1 MHGIGGFDAAS
12 MVVFDDGL
20 VVVQGSA
27 VTFVVLGGVVVG
39 GGAEESLA
47 NKLAAIDVLGPAVT
61 AAQAAEAAKGSW
73 LILPGEVMN
82 VKIAKSLLQGRKL
95 TIKLSSK
102 TLKLSFAPKTTPVA
116 TVVGLLQPLVGTR
129 LEVEPSA
136 L

>member
-1 MHGIGGFDAAS
+1 MSAGSQVPWPAS
-12 MVVFDDGL
+12 LVLFDDGL
-20 VVVQGSA
+20 VVVQGSK
-27 VTFVVLGGVVVG
+27 
-39 GGAEESLA
+39 SLSK
-47 NKLAAIDVLGPAVT
+47 KLAVIDGLGPTAA
-61 AAQAAEAAKGSW
+61 AAQAAEAVKGAW
-73 LILPGEVMN
+73 LVLPGEVMS

-116 TVVGLLQPLVGTR
+116 TVEGLLQPLLGNR